1 MNETN
6 CDPFYSWVH
15 TEFWIKIQD
24 FFQTFFQTI
33 IPFSI
38 LKGEIEYDLPKTRT
52 LVPSKRTCSS
62 FEKTIHD
69 LSPFFFLDLSLNFQI
84 FSSLGKFQDFFK
96 N

>member
-15 TEFWIKIQD
+15 TDFWIKIQD

-52 LVPSKRTCSS
+52 LVPLKRTCSS